1 MKLNLPG
8 LYDGGDLMSMPG
20 QDPAQAAQVILP
32 VINLIHGRASK
43 VVETE
48 DRLNRGL
55 VDPCWAFAICYAAQL
70 LISHGDGILR
80 DSNWFQRVAELK
92 TTLDKVSKR
101 WKIAGELLCFPSPA
115 AGNGLLTCPR
125 RTIQRIGQ
133 TGPRQ
138 PPRRVRQVK
147 TDFTN
152 QRIAK

>member
-1 MKLNLPG
+1 MKLNLPR

-20 QDPAQAAQVILP
+20 QDPAQAAQAILP
-32 VINLIHGRASK
+32 VINIIHGRACK
-43 VVETE
+43 GVETE

-80 DSNWFQRVAELK
+80 DPSWFQRVAELK

-101 WKIAGELLCFPSPA
+101 WKIAGESFVLPRQRD
-115 AGNGLLTCPR
+115 GLLTCQR

-147 TDFTN
+147 TSQIND
-152 QRIAK
+152 